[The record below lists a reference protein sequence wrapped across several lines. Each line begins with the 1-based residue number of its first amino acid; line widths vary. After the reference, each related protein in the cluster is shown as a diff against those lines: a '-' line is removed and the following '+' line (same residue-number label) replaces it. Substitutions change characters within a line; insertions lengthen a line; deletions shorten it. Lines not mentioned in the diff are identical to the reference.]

1 MSRPD
6 AFGPWVEGLDPGE
19 RLARLRSLR
28 ALVQVFAGAKHPL
41 VIALA
46 RAEADPSDAAAL
58 AAWESLM
65 SLPAR
70 SRRNVL
76 CSLAVLMRDGGPA
89 PARGKRNG

>member
-6 AFGPWVEGLDPGE
+6 AFGPWVAGLDPAE
-19 RLARLRSLR
+19 RLARLRGLR
-28 ALVQVFAGAKHPL
+28 ALVQVFAGARHPL
-41 VIALA
+41 VLALA

-76 CSLAVLMRDGGPA
+76 GSLATLTRAGRLG
-89 PARGKRNG
+89 NGEKNHG